1 METETYEMS
10 ECAVNL
16 SKHCFNFLGLSC
28 ATSMRHECHDRPFH
42 VNSEEKC
49 DVTLPW
55 QQNVLI
61 TTMGSLSN
69 DDSEDNENDKNSI
82 GFIY

>member
-1 METETYEMS
+1 
-10 ECAVNL
+10 
-16 SKHCFNFLGLSC
+16 
-28 ATSMRHECHDRPFH
+28 MRHECHDRSFH
-42 VNSEEKC
+42 VNREEKC